1 MKPIKIILFIFV
13 FSFCSLL
20 QTYNYEFNID
30 DEINIYDGK
39 LSINTTESSFL
50 TDSINLNIQMF
61 PNSPDEINYYVL
73 TFDMKFREDYESD
86 FDGVCIG
93 PTWEMNKPGELKIIL
108 NKENNL
114 IKTQKL
120 DATNKKGVEE
130 FCSSIDS
137 VDVLFHAV
145 GFVHHGTLLE
155 CDDEEFYRSV
165 NVNVYSAYL
174 MSYNLVPQMLEKG
187 KGNIIIVS
195 SAASNVKG
203 VENRFIY
210 GATKAAL
217 NGFVKAVAADYVK
230 KGIRC
235 NAILPGTVETPSWEG
250 RVNMAA
256 DPKKA
261 REDFI
266 ARQAMGRLAQP
277 EEIASLATYLA
288 SDESSFV
295 TGTLNLIDG
304 GWTL

>member
-1 MKPIKIILFIFV
+1 MRLKDKKIIVTAAAQGIGRATAMMFAKEGASVIA
-13 FSFCSLL
+13 
-20 QTYNYEFNID
+20 TD
-30 DEINIYDGK
+30 INEEK
-39 LSINTTESSFL
+39 LVE
-50 TDSINLNIQMF
+50 
-61 PNSPDEINYYVL
+61 
-73 TFDMKFREDYESD
+73 
-86 FDGVCIG
+86 
-93 PTWEMNKPGELKIIL
+93 L
-108 NKENNL
+108 NKQNNL
-114 IKTQKL
+114 IEIQKL
-120 DATNKKGVEE
+120 DATNKNDVEE
-130 FCSSIDS
+130 FCSTIET

-145 GFVHHGTLLE
+145 GFVHHGTLLD
-155 CDDEEFYRSV
+155 CDDKEFYNSI

-174 MSYNLVPQMLEKG
+174 MSYNLVPKMLEKG

-217 NGFVKAVAADYVK
+217 NGFVKAVATDYVK